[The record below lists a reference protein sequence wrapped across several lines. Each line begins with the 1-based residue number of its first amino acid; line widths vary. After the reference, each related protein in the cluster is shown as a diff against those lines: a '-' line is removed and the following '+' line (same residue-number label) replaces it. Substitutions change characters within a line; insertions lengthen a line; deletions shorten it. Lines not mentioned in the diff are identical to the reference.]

1 MKKNILITGGFG
13 LLGQSLCENLDK
25 SKFKIFVLDKIKNKE
40 RNKFL
45 YKNFLSIVHG
55 DFNDK
60 KFISHLIQ
68 SRKIKIVFHTGA
80 ITQVLDS
87 LKNPYET
94 YKTNIMGT
102 INILEAI
109 KEIDPSISMIYS
121 SSDKAYGELKT
132 KEYKEESHLTSVYP
146 YDLSKTCSDLICQSY
161 SKVYDLKIAIVRCG
175 NLYGPGD
182 FNFKRIVPETILRT
196 LNNKKLIIRSSGKLV
211 RDYLHVDDAASAYIL
226 IMNKLIHNK
235 KNKLLIYNVG
245 SKFNLSVTQLVKL
258 ILKIMKKNN
267 LEPKILNYSKSEIKI
282 QKLNFHKIK
291 KELKWR
297 QKISMQEGMRTTISW
312 YKKNFKYV
320 GKIFD

>member
-1 MKKNILITGGFG
+1 M
-13 LLGQSLCENLDK
+13 
-25 SKFKIFVLDKIKNKE
+25 
-40 RNKFL
+40 
-45 YKNFLSIVHG
+45 
-55 DFNDK
+55 
-60 KFISHLIQ
+60 
-68 SRKIKIVFHTGA
+68 
-80 ITQVLDS
+80 
-87 LKNPYET
+87 
-94 YKTNIMGT
+94 
-102 INILEAI
+102 
-109 KEIDPSISMIYS
+109 
-121 SSDKAYGELKT
+121 
-132 KEYKEESHLTSVYP
+132 
-146 YDLSKTCSDLICQSY
+146 
-161 SKVYDLKIAIVRCG
+161 
-175 NLYGPGD
+175 
-182 FNFKRIVPETILRT
+182 RT